1 MKCAYCGAENK
12 EDARFCGK
20 CGKPMEQVEKAI
32 YENRPE
38 DTAENSLV
46 EVPMAA
52 GAGQQKKRRRWPIIT
67 GIIVLLAAVG
77 TAGILVVRNMQVKR
91 QYNEYTSSGGRY
103 LEELDYEKAEDS
115 YLTAIEIDPKQ
126 PDPYRNLIQMYAEQG
141 KYTKAVETAEKA
153 EAALSEGDRQEFED
167 IIDEWKDVID
177 YTWIV
182 APEIEAEDIY
192 YTKSNV
198 YENNS
203 LNGLNRQYMSEY
215 AVIRM
220 DTGLGLIDMNGE
232 IVTDNS
238 YEIIYEEGEWFVLQ
252 LEQAV
257 YDTDI
262 GTDCQTYAMKTDG
275 GEIIACPY
283 GIGGGSTDAFYW
295 YQDQLKS
302 IWDRTS
308 ASYLKIDGTKGTFPV
323 QNSDELCPENDNYT
337 VYTDNI
343 RWWSSLSGK
352 YAICSEGRL
361 ASEFEYDKCG
371 SESEGLLAVEK
382 DGKIGYISTDGKE
395 VIPIEYDA
403 SWKQYYSYGNNEVPF
418 AYAVSEGYLPLVKDG
433 MWEMRDTEN
442 NVVIL
447 PGVFEEI
454 RPVYEGKCWV
464 KKEGKWGVIGLGN
477 INTADSGNQSTTDEA
492 YSENTDGLMQMSEEE
507 ILDFLGNQ
515 TGKQPYSYR
524 YDDFTGKGD
533 YGIIALYTITNDL
546 MTNTNCEVW
555 YSDGETAEQ
564 LYLWEDNNRNS
575 HCVFYP
581 ELWYKNDAGEQYLVL
596 NTDQRVALTFQDC
609 MIFGPD
615 STGKIAKI
623 FEVEGS
629 VELEGEQLVVT
640 ENKTEIVDSIPNTTR
655 TSYYAEISE
664 GTLIK
669 GKEY

>member
-52 GAGQQKKRRRWPIIT
+52 GAGHQKKRRRWPIIT

-77 TAGILVVRNMQVKR
+77 TAGILVVRNLQVKR

-283 GIGGGSTDAFYW
+283 GIGGGSTDAFTGIRIS
-295 YQDQLKS
+295 LKVS
-302 IWDRTS
+302 
-308 ASYLKIDGTKGTFPV
+308 GT
-323 QNSDELCPENDNYT
+323 E
-337 VYTDNI
+337 
-343 RWWSSLSGK
+343 
-352 YAICSEGRL
+352 RL
-361 ASEFEYDKCG
+361 HH
-371 SESEGLLAVEK
+371 
-382 DGKIGYISTDGKE
+382 I
-395 VIPIEYDA
+395 
-403 SWKQYYSYGNNEVPF
+403 
-418 AYAVSEGYLPLVKDG
+418 
-433 MWEMRDTEN
+433 
-442 NVVIL
+442 
-447 PGVFEEI
+447 
-454 RPVYEGKCWV
+454 
-464 KKEGKWGVIGLGN
+464 
-477 INTADSGNQSTTDEA
+477 
-492 YSENTDGLMQMSEEE
+492 
-507 ILDFLGNQ
+507 
-515 TGKQPYSYR
+515 
-524 YDDFTGKGD
+524 
-533 YGIIALYTITNDL
+533 
-546 MTNTNCEVW
+546 
-555 YSDGETAEQ
+555 
-564 LYLWEDNNRNS
+564 
-575 HCVFYP
+575 
-581 ELWYKNDAGEQYLVL
+581 
-596 NTDQRVALTFQDC
+596 
-609 MIFGPD
+609 
-615 STGKIAKI
+615 
-623 FEVEGS
+623 
-629 VELEGEQLVVT
+629 
-640 ENKTEIVDSIPNTTR
+640 
-655 TSYYAEISE
+655 
-664 GTLIK
+664 
-669 GKEY
+669 